1 MPLTTINHGRL
12 SGRVAILGGWKVGG
26 DLGVGVRLDVDVSV
40 SASGWGVCRLSC
52 TAMWILFPFPPLNSV
67 PSMEHANAC
76 HWGSSHAP
84 GFQPRPAAKLTSQ
97 PSALCDMTLAK
108 DQGLRTRHWS
118 QAPGIEIGIGTARST
133 KDQGPGVGVCLARSE
148 AFRGSQVMYAI
159 IRRGPFATPVLLQI
173 GSSAMDGHHVM

>member
-1 MPLTTINHGRL
+1 M
-12 SGRVAILGGWKVGG
+12 GG
-26 DLGVGVRLDVDVSV
+26 DLGLDVDVSASA

-148 AFRGSQVMYAI
+148 AFREVRLCMPSLDVVRLPRPCCCKLAARQWTAI
-159 IRRGPFATPVLLQI
+159 MSCDKIWRKEAEG
-173 GSSAMDGHHVM
+173 